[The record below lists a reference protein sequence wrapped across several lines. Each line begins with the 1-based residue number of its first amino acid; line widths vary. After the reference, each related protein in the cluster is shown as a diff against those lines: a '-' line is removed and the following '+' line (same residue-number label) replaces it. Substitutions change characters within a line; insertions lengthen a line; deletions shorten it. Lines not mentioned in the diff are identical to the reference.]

1 MSFLKFHEQGNSPK
15 FNKINRAFLEFFTR
29 LSLEIIIII
38 LLAIDRGWRDSA
50 IGLLLFY
57 GSKVGKLPVK
67 CDDNELI

>member
-38 LLAIDRGWRDSA
+38 LLAIDRG
-50 IGLLLFY
+50 
-57 GSKVGKLPVK
+57 
-67 CDDNELI
+67 